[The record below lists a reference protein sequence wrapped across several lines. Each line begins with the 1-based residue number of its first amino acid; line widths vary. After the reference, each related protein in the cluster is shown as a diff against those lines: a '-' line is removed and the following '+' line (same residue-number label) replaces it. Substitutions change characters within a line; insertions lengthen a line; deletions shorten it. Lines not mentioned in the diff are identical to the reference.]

1 MNAPTAAMIKYF
13 NDVVDFPVKES
24 VIANKVI
31 DAFEIKS
38 VFDLW
43 KIGAYVEYV
52 KDERL
57 DISQI
62 IQDLGTTMY
71 YGIGDCEDI
80 ARAQIVLGKNIKV
93 PAYYLMMFPDNS
105 YKNGHVMELY
115 IENNNLIALNYTTYY
130 TAKDETITSKD
141 VENNTQ
147 AFQNALAA
155 INYHIIRDLKQ
166 YQILWIIKT
175 DQNEK
180 PIGYINGTNRI
191 QYGDVE
197 VKEFPNTRDAVMQYM
212 KKINLDEL
220 IKKKPEISTTILFA
234 IIGILGTLIIWRW
247 FT

>member
-1 MNAPTAAMIKYF
+1 MLAPSAAMIKYF
-13 NDVVDFPVKES
+13 NDVVNFPVKES
-24 VIANKVI
+24 VIAKKVI

-38 VFDLW
+38 VIDLW
-43 KIGAYVEYV
+43 KVGAYINYV

-57 DISQI
+57 DMTQVL
-62 IQDLGTTMY
+62 QDLGTSVY

-80 ARAQIVLGKNIKV
+80 ARAQIVLGKSIKV

-105 YKNGHVMELY
+105 YKNGHVMGLY

-130 TAKDETITSKD
+130 IAKDETITSKD

-155 INYHIIRDLKQ
+155 INYNISRDLKQ

-175 DQNEK
+175 NSTEK

-197 VKEFPNTRDAVMQYM
+197 VKEFPNTRDAVMEYIQRL
-212 KKINLDEL
+212 NLDEL
-220 IKKKPEISTTILFA
+220 ITKPTISPVLIIAGIITA
-234 IIGILGTLIIWRW
+234 IILLWRW
-247 FT
+247 FV

>member
-1 MNAPTAAMIKYF
+1 MLAPTAAMIKYF
-13 NDVVDFPVKES
+13 NDVVNFPVKES
-24 VIANKVI
+24 VIAKKVI

-43 KIGAYVEYV
+43 KIGAYIEYA

-57 DISQI
+57 DISQV

-80 ARAQIVLGKNIKV
+80 ARAQIVLGKHIKV
-93 PAYYLMMFPDNS
+93 PGYYLMMFPDNS
-105 YKNGHVMELY
+105 YKNGHVMGLY

-130 TAKDETITSKD
+130 KCKDETITPKD

-147 AFQNALAA
+147 AFQNALAKL
-155 INYHIIRDLKQ
+155 NYSISRDLKQ

-175 DQNEK
+175 DQDEK

-197 VKEFPNTRDAVMQYM
+197 VKEFPNTRDAVLEYM
-212 KKINLDEL
+212 EKLNLDEL
-220 IKKKPEISTTILFA
+220 ITKPTISPALIIVGIITA
-234 IIGILGTLIIWRW
+234 IILLWRW
-247 FT
+247 FV